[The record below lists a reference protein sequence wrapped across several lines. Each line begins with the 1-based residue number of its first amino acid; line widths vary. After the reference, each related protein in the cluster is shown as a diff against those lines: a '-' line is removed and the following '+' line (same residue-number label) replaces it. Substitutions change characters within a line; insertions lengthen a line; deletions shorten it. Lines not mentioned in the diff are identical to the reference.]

1 MKHLPSL
8 GPSHL
13 NPIRLNPPLANDQ
26 ACIIYQ
32 GCTYI
37 IDVQAIGV
45 KTEVNM
51 QTEIEI
57 RGFIQNGK

>member
-1 MKHLPSL
+1 MSRLPLSTIA
-8 GPSHL
+8 H
-13 NPIRLNPPLANDQ
+13 IRFNPPLKDDQ
-26 ACIIYQ
+26 AAIVYQ

-37 IDVQAIGV
+37 ISVEALAV

-51 QTEIEI
+51 LTEIEI